1 MLTLTE
7 HTVGST
13 RVLRLAGLLNGEGVA
28 TLRPRLAAAV
38 NRPASDMLAD
48 LSGVTLIDG
57 AGIGALAFLHR
68 RLAASG
74 RKLGVCGA
82 QGQPRDCLQD
92 LGLTGMLA
100 A

>member
-7 HTVGST
+7 HTDGNT
-13 RVLRLAGLLNGEGVA
+13 RILRLAGALDGEGVA
-28 TLRPRLAAAV
+28 NLRPQLMAV
-38 NRPASDMLAD
+38 VSGPARDLLAD
-48 LSGVTLIDG
+48 LSGVTVIDG
-57 AGIGALAFLHR
+57 SGIGVLAFLHR
-68 RLAASG
+68 RLTAAG

-92 LGLTGMLA
+92 LGLTRMLA